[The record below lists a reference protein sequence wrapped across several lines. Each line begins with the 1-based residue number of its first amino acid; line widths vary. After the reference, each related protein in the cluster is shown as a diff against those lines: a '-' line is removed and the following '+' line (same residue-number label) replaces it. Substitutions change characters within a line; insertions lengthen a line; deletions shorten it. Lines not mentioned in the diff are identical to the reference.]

1 MCDIVNV
8 TISNNNQV
16 NIGTL
21 ISTPPSY
28 LLVTQRHQEIYV
40 KGAHSEITLTL
51 KPSEIPAIS
60 TNSTV
65 ERRRE
70 DCWWTG
76 SVLGEADSTVSLTL
90 CDGLVIVMFTSIY
103 FFLFLS
109 QPSFRKHN
117 LGIL

>member
-8 TISNNNQV
+8 SISNNNQV

-28 LLVTQRHQEIYV
+28 LLLTQRHQEIYV
-40 KGAHSEITLTL
+40 KGAHSEITLML
-51 KPSEIPAIS
+51 RPSEIPAIS

-76 SVLGEADSTVSLTL
+76 SVLGEADSRVSLTL

-117 LGIL
+117 SRIL